1 MSLRFDKEGQI
12 VEKRVEELFPY
23 QRLHEL
29 ARETGFCQRL
39 RKIHPVIFL
48 QVLIFSATL
57 HKHPTVA
64 EIWRRYTYL
73 TDSDIAYS
81 SFIARFEDLSL
92 KFMQRVLD
100 DCIHSPV
107 IGLSLELRERY
118 RKFATIFIQDSSII
132 RLHEKLAERFP
143 ATRAKKIAA
152 GIKVSYLL
160 NVLANS
166 PQTVSLV
173 PERTAEIKTLR
184 IGPWVKGSLL
194 LIDLG
199 FYCYH
204 SFSRID
210 KYGGYFVSRVK
221 KDSCLIITRFHSPV
235 TAAQREMFT
244 GKDLKHVLKV
254 LGGTSVDATVTIT
267 VRMTDGCSHKK
278 RSVHQQFRCVG
289 RVHPETGKWHLYL
302 TNLSHEEFSVYEIA
316 TLYGFRW
323 EIESLFD
330 ESKNECMLG
339 DVRVTRDGAILTL
352 VCAALIRQ
360 LLLKRIYLV
369 MRSLMTECQ
378 RARLSS
384 DLFGRA
390 FIEQIG
396 ALLELVL
403 GYWND
408 DCSDRELVKGWQRY
422 VDRLSRHSQQYHP
435 ARLMRD
441 NVLYR

>member
-1 MSLRFDKEGQI
+1 MSLEFDKECQI
-12 VEKRVEELFPY
+12 VEKRVEEFFPY
-23 QRLHEL
+23 RRLNEL

-48 QVLIFSATL
+48 QVLIISSSL

-64 EIWRRYTYL
+64 EIWRRYTDL
-73 TDSDIAYS
+73 TDSDISYS
-81 SFIARFEDLSL
+81 SFVARFEDVSL
-92 KFMQRVLD
+92 KLIQRVLD
-100 DCIHSPV
+100 ECIQSPV
-107 IGLSLELRERY
+107 TGLSLELRERY
-118 RKFATIFIQDSSII
+118 RKFTTLFIQDSSII
-132 RLHEKLAERFP
+132 RLHEKLADRFP

-166 PQTVSLV
+166 PHTVSLV

-184 IGPWVKGSLL
+184 IGPWVKDSLL

-199 FYCYH
+199 FYCYQ
-204 SFSRID
+204 SFSKID
-210 KYGGYFVSRVK
+210 LNGGYFVSRVK
-221 KDSCLIITRFHSPV
+221 KDSCLIITQFHSSV

-254 LGGTSVDATVTIT
+254 FRESSIDATVTIR
-267 VRMTDGCSHKK
+267 VRTPSDKSGKR
-278 RSVHQQFRCVG
+278 RSVPKQFRCVG

-302 TNLSHEEFSVYEIA
+302 TNLSWEEFSVDEIA

-352 VCAALIRQ
+352 VCAALLRQ

-369 MRSLMTECQ
+369 MRSLMTETQ
-378 RARLSS
+378 RARLSP

-390 FIEQIG
+390 FVEQMEF
-396 ALLELVL
+396 LLELVL

-408 DCSDRELVKGWQRY
+408 NWSDRDLLKAWQRY
-422 VDRLSRHSQQYHP
+422 CNRLRRNARQYHP
-435 ARLMRD
+435 ARLTRD
-441 NVLYR
+441 SLLYR